1 MVAKIISGKNMR
13 GALNYNEQKVLQGKA
28 ECILANLFQ
37 KDLTKLTF
45 SDKLERFNKLHERN
59 QRTRTNTLHISL
71 NFDQTDMLS
80 INDLQDIATTYMDR
94 IGFGEQPFLVYE
106 HRDTAHP
113 HVHILTTLI
122 QSDGKRIPIHDLG
135 KNQSEEARKAIEK
148 EFHLVEAS
156 GKSKADYIRPVDIEK
171 VIYGKSETRRSI
183 VSVVRAVTTSYR
195 YTSIAELNAVLGLFN
210 VRAERGREGS
220 RMFARKGLLYSIV
233 DTKGDC
239 VGIPV
244 KASAIYGKP
253 TVSFLEKQFKLNEV
267 LRQTRRSDLRD
278 AIDRAISFGVK
289 DKNGLIKE
297 LSASGIIASFRSNA
311 EGRTFGLTLI
321 DTRYQAVFNGSDLGK
336 PYSANAILTRL
347 SANEDKVS
355 AFKAGAVLVPKPQ
368 EKDLPQSP
376 RSFLVSEILKG
387 IVAPEDADKTSP
399 EAALRLGRRKR
410 RKGRG
415 L

>member
-1 MVAKIISGKNMR
+1 MR

-37 KDLTKLTF
+37 KDLTALTF
-45 SDKLERFNKLHERN
+45 RDKLERFNKLHERN
-59 QRTRTNTLHISL
+59 RRTHTNTLHISL
-71 NFDQTDMLS
+71 NFDRTDTLS
-80 INDLQDIATTYMDR
+80 VKNLQDIATAYMDR

-106 HRDTAHP
+106 HRDAAHP

-122 QSDGKRIPIHDLG
+122 QSDGKRIPIHNLG

-195 YTSIAELNAVLGLFN
+195 YTSIAELNAALGLYN

-220 RMFARKGLLYSIV
+220 RMFERKGLLYSIV
-233 DTKGDC
+233 DTKGNC
-239 VGIPV
+239 VGVPV

-253 TVSFLEKQFKLNEV
+253 TLNFLEKQFKLNEV
-267 LRQTRRSDLRD
+267 LRSAHRIPIKNLVDKALCS
-278 AIDRAISFGVK
+278 GVRGK
-289 DKNGLIKE
+289 SKFINVMADV
-297 LSASGIIASFRSNA
+297 GITPVFRENS
-311 EGRTFGLTLI
+311 EGRIYGLTFI
-321 DTRYQAVFNGSDLGK
+321 DQHNKVVFKGSDLGK
-336 PYSANAILTRL
+336 GYSATAIMARL
-347 SANEDKVS
+347 EASSNIASSSSSKYIPDLSTAKDAVPVFSNPFLEAVADILWPEAVDKS
-355 AFKAGAVLVPKPQ
+355 
-368 EKDLPQSP
+368 
-376 RSFLVSEILKG
+376 
-387 IVAPEDADKTSP
+387 SP
-399 EAALRLGRRKR
+399 EAALKLGRKRKKC
-410 RKGRG
+410 KGRR